1 MKTFTK
7 FFTMLAVAALFAT
20 GCVNEEPPYKE
31 DPNPEPAGTTGYLSI
46 GISARSGAMKAEH
59 KKAKVNAANRSLRKL
74 LAESCFS
81 LCMILSQLSRPKIR
95 RARQLR

>member
-1 MKTFTK
+1 LVETFEDSV
-7 FFTMLAVAALFAT
+7 MMRRRP
-20 GCVNEEPPYKE
+20 VN
-31 DPNPEPAGTTGYLSI
+31 
-46 GISARSGAMKAEH
+46 ISARSGAMKAEQ